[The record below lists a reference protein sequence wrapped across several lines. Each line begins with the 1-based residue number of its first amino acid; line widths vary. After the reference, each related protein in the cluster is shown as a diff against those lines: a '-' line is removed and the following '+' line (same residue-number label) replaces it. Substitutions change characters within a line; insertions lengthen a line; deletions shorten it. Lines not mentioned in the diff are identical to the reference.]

1 MHEQFVEMIAAELQ
15 LRTRQVDATA
25 ALLADGGTIPF
36 IARYRKEQTG
46 SLDEVAITSIR
57 DRLEQL
63 QALAERREA
72 ILRSLEERQLLTGD
86 LKAALDAAAT
96 LAALEDIYQPYWP
109 KRRTRAIA
117 REKGQTGD
125 LL

>member
-1 MHEQFVEMIAAELQ
+1 MHIP
-15 LRTRQVDATA
+15 RRQVEATA

-46 SLDEVAITSIR
+46 SLDEVAITGIR

-72 ILRSLEERQLLTGD
+72 IVKSLVERQLLTDD
-86 LKAALDAAAT
+86 LAAALGA
-96 LAALEDIYQPYWP
+96 
-109 KRRTRAIA
+109 RRR
-117 REKGQTGD
+117 
-125 LL
+125 